1 MVIDYDIPSE
11 QMSQNDIQVEADLQ
25 KTMQGMQPTVGQ
37 MDPNILEKQLKPVT
51 SGGSN
56 LGQ

>member
-1 MVIDYDIPSE
+1 MVIDYDVPSE

-25 KTMQGMQPTVGQ
+25 KTMQGMQPTVRQ